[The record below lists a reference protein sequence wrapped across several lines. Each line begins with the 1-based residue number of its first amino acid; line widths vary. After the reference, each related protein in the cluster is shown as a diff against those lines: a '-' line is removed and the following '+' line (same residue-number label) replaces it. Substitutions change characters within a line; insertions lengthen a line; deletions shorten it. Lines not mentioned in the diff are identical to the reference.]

1 MAALQNR
8 KRRIQ
13 EVHGQATTAEV
24 NAGKTILESSGG
36 RVLGVVDG
44 WMRAIGGAAA
54 TCTYVDIRDIGGTT
68 NYLRAAQADLAQD
81 ALVRMKGTADGLTQV
96 TAGKGL
102 KIACTTNNL
111 ATATHID
118 YCVKYMVA

>member
-1 MAALQNR
+1 MAVLQNR
-8 KRRIQ
+8 KRRVA

-24 NAGKTILESSGG
+24 NAGKVILPSSGG
-36 RVLGVVDG
+36 RVLGIVDG

-54 TCTYVDIRDIGGTT
+54 TCTYVDIRDISGTT
-68 NYLRAAQADLAQD
+68 NYLRAAQADLTENS
-81 ALVRMKGTADGLTQV
+81 LVRMKGTADGLTQV

-102 KIACTTNNL
+102 KIASTTNNL

-118 YCVKYMVA
+118 YFVKYVVA